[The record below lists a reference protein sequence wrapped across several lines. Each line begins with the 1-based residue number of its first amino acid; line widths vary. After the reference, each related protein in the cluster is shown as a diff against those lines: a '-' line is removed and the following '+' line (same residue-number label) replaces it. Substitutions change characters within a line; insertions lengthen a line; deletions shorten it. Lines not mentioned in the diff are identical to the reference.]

1 MNKKK
6 ETKGEFVGMLA
17 IACVIAAMLM
27 PPKSKAKSG
36 SSLEGEREVPEWEIR
51 IEKDTKLALKKDQ
64 DFFSRDSLM
73 EKVVKRAREKRP
85 LLDRPIF
92 TFHVGW

>member
-1 MNKKK
+1 MNEKK

-27 PPKSKAKSG
+27 PPKAKSG
-36 SSLEGEREVPEWEIR
+36 SSREGEREVPEWKIP
-51 IEKDTKLALKKDQ
+51 IKKKDPKLALEKDQ
-64 DFFSRDSLM
+64 DFFSPDSLM
-73 EKVVKRAREKRP
+73 EEAVKRVREKRP
-85 LLDRPIF
+85 LFDRPIF

>member
-17 IACVIAAMLM
+17 IACAIAAMLM
-27 PPKSKAKSG
+27 PPKAKSG
-36 SSLEGEREVPEWEIR
+36 SSLKGEREVDEWEIP
-51 IEKDTKLALKKDQ
+51 IKKKKPELALEKDQ
-64 DFFSRDSLM
+64 NFFSQDSLVN
-73 EKVVKRAREKRP
+73 KVVERVRKKRP
-85 LLDRPIF
+85 FLDRPIF

>member
-36 SSLEGEREVPEWEIR
+36 SSLEGEREVPEWEIQ
-51 IEKDTKLALKKDQ
+51 IEKDPKLALEDQ
-64 DFFSRDSLM
+64 AFFNQDSLM
-73 EKVVKRAREKRP
+73 TEVVKRVREKRP
-85 LLDRPIF
+85 LFDRQVF
-92 TFHVGW
+92 AFHVGW

>member
-27 PPKSKAKSG
+27 PPKAKSG
-36 SSLEGEREVPEWEIR
+36 SSLGDEREVPEWKIPIE
-51 IEKDTKLALKKDQ
+51 EKDPKLALEKDQ
-64 DFFSRDSLM
+64 DFFSRDSLVN
-73 EKVVKRAREKRP
+73 KVIKRVREKRP

>member
-27 PPKSKAKSG
+27 PPKVKSG
-36 SSLEGEREVPEWEIR
+36 SSLEGERKVDEWEIP
-51 IEKDTKLALKKDQ
+51 IKEKDPKLALEKDQ
-64 DFFSRDSLM
+64 DFFSPDSLM
-73 EKVVKRAREKRP
+73 KEVVERMREKRP
-85 LLDRPIF
+85 LFDRQIF
-92 TFHVGW
+92 EFRAEW

>member
-1 MNKKK
+1 MNEKK
-6 ETKGEFVGMLA
+6 ETKGGIVGMLA

-27 PPKSKAKSG
+27 PPSKTKSG
-36 SSLEGEREVPEWEIR
+36 SSLGDEREVPEWEIQ
-51 IEKDTKLALKKDQ
+51 IKKKDPKLALEDQ
-64 DFFSRDSLM
+64 DFFSQDSLM
-73 EKVVKRAREKRP
+73 EKVVKRVREKRP

>member
-6 ETKGEFVGMLA
+6 ETRGGIVGMLA

-27 PPKSKAKSG
+27 PPKAKSG
-36 SSLEGEREVPEWEIR
+36 SSLGDAREVPEWKIP
-51 IEKDTKLALKKDQ
+51 IKKKDPKLALKDQ
-64 DFFSRDSLM
+64 DFFSPDSLM
-73 EKVVKRAREKRP
+73 EEAVKRVREKRP
-85 LLDRPIF
+85 LFDRPIF

>member
-27 PPKSKAKSG
+27 PPKAKSS
-36 SSLEGEREVPEWEIR
+36 SSLGDEREVPEWKIP
-51 IEKDTKLALKKDQ
+51 IKEKDPKLALEDQ
-64 DFFSRDSLM
+64 DFFSQDSLVN
-73 EKVVKRAREKRP
+73 KVVERVRKKRP

>member
-36 SSLEGEREVPEWEIR
+36 SSLGDEREVPEWKIP
-51 IEKDTKLALKKDQ
+51 IKKKDPKLALKDQ
-64 DFFSRDSLM
+64 DFFNQDSLM
-73 EKVVKRAREKRP
+73 EEVVKRVREKRP

>member
-27 PPKSKAKSG
+27 PPKAKSG
-36 SSLEGEREVPEWEIR
+36 SSLEGEREVPEWKIP
-51 IEKDTKLALKKDQ
+51 IKKKDPKLALKDQ
-64 DFFSRDSLM
+64 DFFSPDSLM
-73 EKVVKRAREKRP
+73 EEAVKRVREKRP
-85 LLDRPIF
+85 LFDRPIF

>member
-27 PPKSKAKSG
+27 PPKAKSG
-36 SSLEGEREVPEWEIR
+36 SSREGEREVPEWKIP
-51 IEKDTKLALKKDQ
+51 IKKKDPKKDQ
-64 DFFSRDSLM
+64 DFFSPDSLM
-73 EKVVKRAREKRP
+73 KEVVERVREKRP

>member
-1 MNKKK
+1 MNEKK
-6 ETKGEFVGMLA
+6 ETKGGIVGMLA

-27 PPKSKAKSG
+27 PPKSKAKSS
-36 SSLEGEREVPEWEIR
+36 SSLGDEREVPEWKIP
-51 IEKDTKLALKKDQ
+51 IKEKDPKLALEDQ
-64 DFFSRDSLM
+64 DFFSQDSLM
-73 EKVVKRAREKRP
+73 EKVVKRVREKRP

>member
-27 PPKSKAKSG
+27 PPSKTKSS
-36 SSLEGEREVPEWEIR
+36 SSLGDEREIPEWKIR
-51 IEKDTKLALKKDQ
+51 IEKDPKLALEKDQ
-64 DFFSRDSLM
+64 DFFSRDSLVN
-73 EKVVKRAREKRP
+73 KVVKRVGEKRP
-85 LLDRPIF
+85 LFDRKVF
-92 TFHVGW
+92 AFHVGW

>member
-1 MNKKK
+1 MNEKK
-6 ETKGEFVGMLA
+6 ETKGGIVGMLA

-27 PPKSKAKSG
+27 PPSKTKSG
-36 SSLEGEREVPEWEIR
+36 SSLGDEREVPEWKIR
-51 IEKDTKLALKKDQ
+51 IEKDPKLALEKDQ
-64 DFFSRDSLM
+64 DFFSRDSLVN
-73 EKVVKRAREKRP
+73 KVIKRVREKRP

>member
-27 PPKSKAKSG
+27 PPSKTKSN
-36 SSLEGEREVPEWEIR
+36 SSLGDEREVPEWEIQ
-51 IEKDTKLALKKDQ
+51 IKKKDPKLALEDQ
-64 DFFSRDSLM
+64 AFFNQDSLM
-73 EKVVKRAREKRP
+73 TEVVKRVREKRP
-85 LLDRPIF
+85 LFDRQVF
-92 TFHVGW
+92 AFHVGW

>member
-1 MNKKK
+1 MNEKK

-27 PPKSKAKSG
+27 PPKAKSD
-36 SSLEGEREVPEWEIR
+36 SSLEGERKVDEWEIR
-51 IEKDTKLALKKDQ
+51 IEKDPKLALEKDQ
-64 DFFSRDSLM
+64 DFFSPDSLM
-73 EKVVKRAREKRP
+73 EEAVKRVREKRP
-85 LLDRPIF
+85 LFDRPIF

>member
-1 MNKKK
+1 MNEKK
-6 ETKGEFVGMLA
+6 ETKGGIVGMLA

-27 PPKSKAKSG
+27 PPSKTKSG
-36 SSLEGEREVPEWEIR
+36 SSLGDEREVPEWKIP
-51 IEKDTKLALKKDQ
+51 IKEKDPKLALEDQ
-64 DFFSRDSLM
+64 DFFSQDSLM
-73 EKVVKRAREKRP
+73 EKVVKRVREKRP

>member
-27 PPKSKAKSG
+27 PPSKAKSG
-36 SSLEGEREVPEWEIR
+36 SSLEDEEKVSAWEIQ
-51 IEKDTKLALKKDQ
+51 IKKKKPELALEKDQ
-64 DFFSRDSLM
+64 NFFSQDSLVN
-73 EKVVKRAREKRP
+73 KVVKRVREKRP
-85 LLDRPIF
+85 LLDSPIF

>member
-27 PPKSKAKSG
+27 PPKTKSG
-36 SSLEGEREVPEWEIR
+36 SSLGDEREVPEWEIPVKK
-51 IEKDTKLALKKDQ
+51 KDPKLVLKDQ
-64 DFFSRDSLM
+64 DFFNQDSLM
-73 EKVVKRAREKRP
+73 TEVVKRVREKRP
-85 LLDRPIF
+85 LFDRQVF
-92 TFHVGW
+92 AFHVGW

>member
-36 SSLEGEREVPEWEIR
+36 SSLEGEREVPEWKIR
-51 IEKDTKLALKKDQ
+51 IEKDPKLALEDQ
-64 DFFSRDSLM
+64 AFFNQDSLM
-73 EKVVKRAREKRP
+73 TEVVKRVREKRP
-85 LLDRPIF
+85 LFDRQVF
-92 TFHVGW
+92 AFHVGW

>member
-17 IACVIAAMLM
+17 IACAIAAMLM
-27 PPKSKAKSG
+27 PPKAKSS
-36 SSLEGEREVPEWEIR
+36 SSLEGKLEVPEWKIR
-51 IEKDTKLALKKDQ
+51 IEKDPKLALEKDQ
-64 DFFSRDSLM
+64 DFFSQDSLM
-73 EKVVKRAREKRP
+73 EKVVKRVREKRP

>member
-27 PPKSKAKSG
+27 PPSKTKSS
-36 SSLEGEREVPEWEIR
+36 SSLGDEREIPEWKIR
-51 IEKDTKLALKKDQ
+51 IEKDPKLALEKDQ
-64 DFFSRDSLM
+64 DFFSRDSLVN
-73 EKVVKRAREKRP
+73 KVVKRVREKRP
-85 LLDRPIF
+85 LFDRKVF
-92 TFHVGW
+92 AFHVGW

>member
-27 PPKSKAKSG
+27 PPKAKSG
-36 SSLEGEREVPEWEIR
+36 SSLGDEREVPEWKIP
-51 IEKDTKLALKKDQ
+51 IKKKDPKLALEKDQ
-64 DFFSRDSLM
+64 DFFSPDSLM
-73 EKVVKRAREKRP
+73 KEVVERVREKRP

>member
-27 PPKSKAKSG
+27 PPKAKSG
-36 SSLEGEREVPEWEIR
+36 SSLEGEREVPEWKIP
-51 IEKDTKLALKKDQ
+51 IKKKDPKLALEKDQ
-64 DFFSRDSLM
+64 DFFSPDSLM
-73 EKVVKRAREKRP
+73 EEAVKRVREKRP
-85 LLDRPIF
+85 PFDRPIF